1 MNSLLYIE
9 WMKLKNYRTFWVL
22 SILYLVSITGINYI
36 VFRIQQ
42 HILQEQQAKAV
53 AQMVMGSIPYSF
65 PTAWQM
71 TSFVSSF
78 LLFIPGLLIIISTT
92 NEYSF
97 KTHRQ
102 NIIDGWSRRQFI
114 SVKIACCIIIALIS
128 AIMVAITSV
137 IFGFAEGSNDFST
150 EKMQYILYYFLQ
162 ALSYSMAALLIAV
175 LVKRGG
181 LAIGIYFLYAVVLEN
196 VLKLVLNNYFDPVG
210 RYLPLQS
217 SDELIPM
224 PLFEAV
230 QKQFM
235 APPNYTAQL
244 IMTAVYIT
252 AFFLLTRRKF
262 ETADL

>member
-1 MNSLLYIE
+1 MYPLLYIE
-9 WMKLKNYRTFWVL
+9 WLKLKNYRTFWVL
-22 SILYLVSITGINYI
+22 SVLYLLSIAGINLI
-36 VFRIQQ
+36 VFKIQQ
-42 HILQEQQAKAV
+42 HIFAEQRAKAV
-53 AQMVMGSIPYSF
+53 AQMVIGDIPYSF
-65 PTAWQM
+65 PTVWQM

-78 LLFIPGLLIIISTT
+78 LLFIPGLLIIISAT
-92 NEYSF
+92 NEYSY

-114 SVKIACCIIIALIS
+114 SVKIVTCVIIALIS
-128 AIMVAITSV
+128 SVMVAITSV
-137 IFGFAEGSNDFST
+137 IFGYAEGNNDFST
-150 EKMQYILYYFLQ
+150 DKMQYLVYYFLQ
-162 ALSYSMAALLIAV
+162 ALTYSMAALLISV

-181 LAIGIYFLYAVVLEN
+181 LAIGIYFLYSVVLEN
-196 VLKLVLNNYFDPVG
+196 VLKLVLNRYFDPIG

-230 QKQFM
+230 QKQFI
-235 APPNYTAQL
+235 APLNYTAQL

-262 ETADL
+262 ETDDL